1 MKSFLFVVS
10 FLISAFLFSSL
21 VLADAVTIRPNGQGA
36 HTAWT
41 NVNCGSGTNE
51 WQCVD
56 ENPASTSDY
65 LRATGSQ
72 KETFAFSNTNL
83 TNVLS
88 INKVTIFYFAMRH
101 TSSSNSCFAA
111 MTRSGGLDYL
121 SGVQMCV
128 STSWVYRNHTY
139 TTNPATGSAW
149 TVAEVD
155 ALEAGMYG
163 LNPNDGGR
171 VAQVYAVVDYTP
183 DDLQPVANPS
193 ANPTNGT
200 APLTVN
206 FTGSFSS
213 GNSPFTFF
221 WDFKDGSNSTQQNP
235 THTFISAGVY
245 NVSFRVTDNDGDSDT
260 EYILITVSAACVRV
274 NPTIDITP
282 ANKTGPAG
290 STLNFSTSVTNNDSG
305 ECGSSVFDMTY
316 AIPSGW
322 SASFANS
329 SMSIAPGFS
338 KATTFFITSAS
349 NATIG
354 GYNFN
359 NTATNSGAT
368 SYKGMDTAMYIV
380 FP

>member
-1 MKSFLFVVS
+1 MRSGLFVVS
-10 FLISAFLFSSL
+10 FIFSAFLFSSL
-21 VLADAVTIRPNGQGA
+21 ALADAVTIRTNGQGA

-41 NVNCGSGTNE
+41 NVNCNSGTSE

-83 TNVLS
+83 TNVS
-88 INKVTIFYFAMRH
+88 INNVRIFYFAMRH

-111 MTRSGGLDYL
+111 MTRSGGVDYL

-149 TVAEVD
+149 TVSEVE

-183 DDLQPVANPS
+183 NDLQPSANPS
-193 ANPTNGT
+193 ANPTNG
-200 APLTVN
+200 AEPLTVN

-213 GNSPFTFF
+213 GDAPFTFF
-221 WDFKDGSNSTQQNP
+221 WDFKDGFNSTQQNP
-235 THTFISAGVY
+235 THTFTTAGVY
-245 NVSFRVTDNDGDSDT
+245 NVSFKVTDNDGDSDT
-260 EYILITVSAACVRV
+260 KFVVINVSSSCVRSNPTVSISPSFQTGQR
-274 NPTIDITP
+274 NTT
-282 ANKTGPAG
+282 KTYN
-290 STLNFSTSVTNNDSG
+290 TTVTNNDAAN
-305 ECGSSVFDMTY
+305 CGSSTFNLTSS
-316 AIPSGW
+316 IPSGW
-322 SASFANS
+322 SGSFSSNSLSISPGNSASTNFMLTS
-329 SMSIAPGFS
+329 S
-338 KATTFFITSAS
+338 S
-349 NATIG
+349 NATFG
-354 GYNFN
+354 NYTFN

-368 SYKGMDTAMYIV
+368 SFKGTGSAVYSVIA
-380 FP
+380 